1 MIHYSICT
9 STKVEN
15 SFFIQI
21 DFSLQLK
28 KNHTLRYSY
37 EFYRRIIVIIIELL
51 TKFSQYEKCV
61 KLLKLKLDKNEVQT
75 ETEKIFELNL
85 LFMGKINVTPNHLLS
100 FAHLKI
106 QIIWIYTS
114 GYRPLF
120 LKSLWLIN
128 VPNSNG
134 ELRKN

>member
-1 MIHYSICT
+1 MIYYSICT

-15 SFFIQI
+15 FFSIQI

-106 QIIWIYTS
+106 QII
-114 GYRPLF
+114 
-120 LKSLWLIN
+120 
-128 VPNSNG
+128 
-134 ELRKN
+134 